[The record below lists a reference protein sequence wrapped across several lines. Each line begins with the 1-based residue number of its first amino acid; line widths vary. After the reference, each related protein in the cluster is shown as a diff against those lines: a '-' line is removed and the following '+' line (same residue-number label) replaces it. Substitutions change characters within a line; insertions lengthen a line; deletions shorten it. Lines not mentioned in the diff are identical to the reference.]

1 MTEPTQPAQAP
12 FLLNPKTGV
21 VFIPCAELRKRP
33 DLTPVWSPDGLAVQ
47 PPSEAAPAPAPAPN
61 DGKQVQGVQRQR
73 AAKAPREQKQKSDAG
88 QETPVPQAQ
97 GEQTQSAVQDIPVPP
112 TPDQFAA
119 DVAAALAAAQ

>member
-1 MTEPTQPAQAP
+1 MPEPTQPAQAP

-47 PPSEAAPAPAPAPN
+47 PPSEPAPAPAPAPAPN
-61 DGKQVQGVQRQR
+61 DAKQVQRQR
-73 AAKAPREQKQKSDAG
+73 APKAPREQKQKPDAD
-88 QETPVPQAQ
+88 QESPVPQAQ
-97 GEQTQSAVQDIPVPP
+97 GEQPQGAVQDIPVPP